1 MKRNVLILFAL
12 FLATSV
18 FANDFIT
25 KFLKECVETNR
36 PVSNVN
42 IGKAML
48 SKMASNTGDEEL
60 KTTFRELNS
69 IRIITTESKADSKYY
84 FEKAKEMAFKEFTD
98 YKEVVSVN
106 ERKSKIN
113 ILLKKIDEKT
123 QDLIL
128 IALDDDSKLTIIT
141 VSGNIDFNSISKLS
155 NSLRETDQP
164 AMEKETEKN
173 NTVPVK

>member
-1 MKRNVLILFAL
+1 MKKSFFIVFAL
-12 FLATSV
+12 LLTTSI
-18 FANDFIT
+18 FANDFIA
-25 KFLKECVETNR
+25 KFLKECVEADR
-36 PVSNVN
+36 PVNNVN
-42 IGKAML
+42 IGNAML
-48 SKMASNTGDEEL
+48 NKMASNTSDEEL

-69 IRIITTESKADSKYY
+69 IRIITTENKKDSKYY
-84 FEKAKEMAFKEFTD
+84 FEKAKEIAFNEFTD

-155 NSLRETDQP
+155 SSLREGTSEEP
-164 AMEKETEKN
+164 VSEKEIQKN
-173 NTVPVK
+173 N

>member
-1 MKRNVLILFAL
+1 MRKIFLVLFTL
-12 FLATSV
+12 FLATST

-25 KFLKECVETNR
+25 KFLKECVEAER

-48 SKMASNTGDEEL
+48 NKMASNTSDEEL
-60 KTTFRELNS
+60 KTTFHELNS
-69 IRIITTESKADSKYY
+69 IRIITTENKTDSKLY
-84 FEKAKEMAFKEFTD
+84 FEKARELAFSEFTD
-98 YKEVVSVN
+98 FKEVVSVN
-106 ERKSKIN
+106 ERRSKIN
-113 ILLKKIDEKT
+113 ILMKKTDEKT

-155 NSLRETDQP
+155 ESLRE
-164 AMEKETEKN
+164 EETEE
-173 NTVPVK
+173 PAD

>member
-1 MKRNVLILFAL
+1 MKRIFLVLFILL
-12 FLATSV
+12 SATSI

-25 KFLKECVETNR
+25 KFLKECVETER

-48 SKMASNTGDEEL
+48 NKMASNTSDEEL

-69 IRIITTESKADSKYY
+69 IRIITTENKADSKYY
-84 FEKAKEMAFKEFTD
+84 FEKAKNMAFSEFTE

-106 ERKSKIN
+106 ERRSKIN
-113 ILLKKIDEKT
+113 ILMKKIDEKT

-141 VSGNIDFNSISKLS
+141 VSGNIDFNSISKIS
-155 NSLRETDQP
+155 SSLREGEAEEKTTDP
-164 AMEKETEKN
+164 GS
-173 NTVPVK
+173 

>member
-1 MKRNVLILFAL
+1 MKRSLLIGFIL

-25 KFLKECVETNR
+25 KFLREHVEADR

-48 SKMASNTGDEEL
+48 NKMASNTDEDEL

-69 IRIITTESKADSKYY
+69 IRIITTENRDDSKYY
-84 FEKAKEMAFKEFTD
+84 FEKAKEMAYSEFTD

-106 ERKSKIN
+106 ERMSKIN

-128 IALDDDSKLTIIT
+128 IALDDDNKLTIIT

-155 NSLRETDQP
+155 NSLREAQTEQTIT
-164 AMEKETEKN
+164 EEENEKN
-173 NTVPVK
+173 N

>member
-1 MKRNVLILFAL
+1 MKRTFLVLFILFS
-12 FLATSV
+12 ATSI

-25 KFLKECVETNR
+25 KFLKECVETER

-48 SKMASNTGDEEL
+48 NKMASNTSDEEL

-69 IRIITTESKADSKYY
+69 IRIITTENKADSKYY
-84 FEKAKEMAFKEFTD
+84 FEKAKEMAFSEFTE

-106 ERKSKIN
+106 ERRSKIN
-113 ILLKKIDEKT
+113 ILMKRIDEKT

-141 VSGNIDFNSISKLS
+141 VSGNIDFNSISKIS
-155 NSLRETDQP
+155 SSLREG
-164 AMEKETEKN
+164 ETEEK
-173 NTVPVK
+173 TTDPGS

>member
-1 MKRNVLILFAL
+1 MKRIFLVLFILL
-12 FLATSV
+12 SATSI

-25 KFLKECVETNR
+25 QFLKECVETER

-48 SKMASNTGDEEL
+48 NKMASNTSDEEL

-69 IRIITTESKADSKYY
+69 IRIITTENKADSKYY
-84 FEKAKEMAFKEFTD
+84 FEKAKNMAFSEFTE

-106 ERKSKIN
+106 ERRSKIN
-113 ILLKKIDEKT
+113 ILMKKIDEKT

-141 VSGNIDFNSISKLS
+141 VSGNIDFNSISKIS
-155 NSLRETDQP
+155 SSLREG
-164 AMEKETEKN
+164 ETEEK
-173 NTVPVK
+173 TTDPGS

>member
-1 MKRNVLILFAL
+1 MRSIFLVLFTL
-12 FLATSV
+12 FLATSA

-25 KFLKECVETNR
+25 RFLKECVETER

-48 SKMASNTGDEEL
+48 NKMASNTSDEEL

-69 IRIITTESKADSKYY
+69 IRIITTENKADSKYY
-84 FEKAKEMAFKEFTD
+84 FEKAKEMVSSKFTD
-98 YKEVVSVN
+98 YREVVSVN
-106 ERKSKIN
+106 ERRSKIN
-113 ILLKKIDEKT
+113 ILMKKTDEKT

-155 NSLRETDQP
+155 NSLREGETEEP
-164 AMEKETEKN
+164 VSEKEAEKSN
-173 NTVPVK
+173 